1 MANATINST
10 GSNVIDSQSSILS
23 VSLDG
28 VPNTVSTIIANR
40 KITPSTNYKFTKQP
54 HVSFAKTAN
63 PNRYSYSGVTN
74 LDGSYS
80 FTVKYHHAL
89 KQPVS
94 DVIEF
99 FAEAKTDKAL
109 VSRKVFGWNMVD
121 KELRPS
127 GETRKLK
134 LTGDPGARV
143 RYKVTQVPLLLQ
155 IANSVEIHPENTVVI
170 GDDGC
175 YETFIKFPST
185 TTQVSYRITLLPEAN
200 TTFGVNLVNSS
211 TIILRQWPFQK
222 TKLQIIE
229 AGDTTWVLPSSGVG
243 SDHFI
248 YSKVRGATSYKQEF
262 SFTCTHTGDIS
273 FKNVA
278 NVIVPADF
286 TQTIV
291 GASPSDT
298 TIDSIVTYDK
308 LEYVINNA
316 VSPNTVVITGII
328 TVLHGYDAGGETRI
342 TLNVNDILLHA

>member
-10 GSNVIDSQSSILS
+10 GSNIIDSQSSILL

-28 VPNTVSTIIANR
+28 VPNTVSTIIENR
-40 KITPSTNYKFTKQP
+40 KITPTTNYKFTKQP
-54 HVSFAKTAN
+54 HVSFVKTAN

-80 FTVKYHHAL
+80 FTVKYQHAI
-89 KQPVS
+89 KQPTS

-99 FAEAKTDKAL
+99 FAEAKTNKPL
-109 VSRKVFGWNMVD
+109 VSRKVFGWNMAD
-121 KELRPS
+121 KEVDPS

-143 RYKVTQVPLLLQ
+143 KYKVTQVPLVLPVS
-155 IANSVEIHPENTVVI
+155 NSIDVHPESTVVI
-170 GDDGC
+170 GSDGC
-175 YETFIKFPST
+175 YETFIRFPST
-185 TTQVSYRITLLPEAN
+185 TTLVSYRITLLPEAN
-200 TTFGVNLVNSS
+200 TTFGTNLVNSS

-222 TKLQIIE
+222 TKLQIVE
-229 AGDTTWVLPSSGVG
+229 TGDTSWGLPSASVN

-248 YSKVRGATSYKQEF
+248 YSKVRGAISHKQEF
-262 SFTCTHTGDIS
+262 TFKCTHNGDIS
-273 FKNVA
+273 FKNVS

-291 GASPSDT
+291 GASSSDT
-298 TIDSIVTYDK
+298 TIDSRVTYDNLK
-308 LEYVINNA
+308 YVINNA
-316 VSPNTVVITGII
+316 VSPNTIVITGQI
-328 TVLHGYDAGGETRI
+328 TIAHGYDAGGETRI